1 MKQTNLQKQYFD
13 ENGNQQADTATR
25 DNKSYFG
32 RSRKD
37 WRAGHIYLDD
47 NTTFPSYFR
56 ITKSDEAAV
65 VVTFSVDVNG
75 QIKDAYISVP
85 FYGTFN
91 AEVLRTVTN
100 CPKWHPAID
109 HNRRVEDGW
118 SQAIVFKNGDL
129 STTVIKD

>member
-1 MKQTNLQKQYFD
+1 MYVFFVFWTHETPPHNPPPYPDFRHDRPDHLQKQYFD

-32 RSRKD
+32 RSHKD
-37 WRAGHIYLDD
+37 WRAWHAYLED
-47 NTTFPSYFR
+47 NVEFPSYFR

-65 VVTFSVDVNG
+65 
-75 QIKDAYISVP
+75 
-85 FYGTFN
+85 
-91 AEVLRTVTN
+91 
-100 CPKWHPAID
+100 D